1 MTITE
6 VHPSDLAPVT
16 DTGPDTTTWSFG
28 RLAGPFAVVAG
39 TLMTVGQLLWL
50 PFDAKDWENT
60 STDVVFQTGSV
71 IYLLGFVALLLAAIG
86 LATRQA
92 GKAGRFG
99 LVAACLAVVGTMA
112 LGGDLWFEAFV
123 VPWIASGSHGALL
136 DTDPSALF
144 GLGAISSYTLFAIG
158 WLTFGI
164 ASYKS
169 GVFPKA
175 LCVVLAVTGV
185 IGFSALLAPF
195 GLPLALTIGALGVWN
210 LRHPSHG

>member
-1 MTITE
+1 MTITD
-6 VHPSDLAPVT
+6 VHPSTLAPVT
-16 DTGPDTTTWSFG
+16 DPGPDTAWTFT
-28 RLAGPFAVVAG
+28 RLAGPFAVLAG
-39 TLMTVGQLLWL
+39 VLMTVGQLLWM
-50 PFDAKDWENT
+50 PFDAKDWENS

-86 LATRQA
+86 LASRQA

-99 LVAACLAVVGTMA
+99 LIAACLAVVGTMV

-123 VPWIASGSHGALL
+123 VPWLASGSQSAVL
-136 DTDPSALF
+136 DSDPSALL
-144 GLGAISSYTLFAIG
+144 GLGALSSYALFAIG
-158 WLTFGI
+158 WCTFGI
-164 ASYKS
+164 ASYRS

-175 LCVVLAVTGV
+175 LCVTLAVTGA

-195 GLPLALTIGALGVWN
+195 GLPLALTVGALGVWN